1 MTNLLKSNKHIKL
14 LPNNLSNKQI
24 VNEGIDVVLTVYGTV
39 ASEFPYFFVPVINAS
54 PNPHTGYNFSIS
66 PKNLK
71 QYKKLILNLHKI
83 KFRKKNKQELYEYYF
98 MSRILN
104 YRNWLTGNYDD
115 LLKSVGGYS
124 NLQSNYFYKF
134 WIKYFNYKKKIFC

>member
-66 PKNLK
+66 LKILK
-71 QYKKLILNLHKI
+71 QYKKLILNLHIFCNLEKKI
-83 KFRKKNKQELYEYYF
+83 NKNF
-98 MSRILN
+98 MSIILCQE
-104 YRNWLTGNYDD
+104 Y
-115 LLKSVGGYS
+115 
-124 NLQSNYFYKF
+124 
-134 WIKYFNYKKKIFC
+134 